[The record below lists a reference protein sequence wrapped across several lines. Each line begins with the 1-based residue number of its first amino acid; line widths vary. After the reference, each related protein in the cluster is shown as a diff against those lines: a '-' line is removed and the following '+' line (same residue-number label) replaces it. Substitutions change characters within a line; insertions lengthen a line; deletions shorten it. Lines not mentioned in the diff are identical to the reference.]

1 MGCLG
6 WVKSL
11 ERLLEAHSRAVL
23 TLGRQL
29 VHHSI
34 QQLTVC
40 LLCIGIQGWDGGGG
54 WGVREEMQMGL
65 CT

>member
-40 LLCIGIQGWDGGGG
+40 LLCIGIQGWGGGG
-54 WGVREEMQMGL
+54 GGG
-65 CT
+65 